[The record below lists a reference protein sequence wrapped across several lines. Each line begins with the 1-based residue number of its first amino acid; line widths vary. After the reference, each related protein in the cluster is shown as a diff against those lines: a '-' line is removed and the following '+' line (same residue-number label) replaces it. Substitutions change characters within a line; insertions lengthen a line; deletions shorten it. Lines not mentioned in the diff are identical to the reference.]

1 MIDLSPAPY
10 LIAGA
15 LIAAGVSGLAVWGA
29 QQSLEAGKAKSAL
42 AAERLQVVQERSD
55 RQAATIVRL
64 GGEVQAERAAQ
75 ASLRLTQNQLRQDL
89 AASLNQIQELEHE
102 NAELADWSR
111 QPMPVAARRLRERP
125 AITGAAGYRQWLSS
139 RRALQPASSETSR

>member
-1 MIDLSPAPY
+1 MNTLRQ
-10 LIAGA
+10 L
-15 LIAAGVSGLAVWGA
+15 GLAVTAAAILALLFWG
-29 QQSLEAGKAKSAL
+29 QYQRLHVEKSKSAN
-42 AAERLQVVQERSD
+42 AEQRLQTLKERND

-89 AASLNQIQELEHE
+89 ADSLNQIQELEYE

-111 QPMPVAARRLRERP
+111 QPLPVAARRLRERP
-125 AITGAAGYRQWLSS
+125 AITGAASYRQWLSG
-139 RRALQPASSETSR
+139 RRALQPASSETDR

>member
-1 MIDLSPAPY
+1 MSVLRQW
-10 LIAGA
+10 
-15 LIAAGVSGLAVWGA
+15 GLAVAAAAVLALLFWG
-29 QQSLEAGKAKSAL
+29 QQHRLQVEKAKSAN
-42 AAERLQVVQERSD
+42 AEQRLQTLKERSD
-55 RQAATIVRL
+55 HQAATILRL

-75 ASLRLTQNQLRQDL
+75 TSLRLTQNQLRQDL
-89 AASLNQIQELEHE
+89 AGSLNRIQELEHE

-111 QPMPVAARRLRERP
+111 QSLPVAARRLRERP